1 MNVNSAQ
8 FLTNPVA
15 LFWREHRLGHFLF
28 RLIIYAL
35 LTGLSALFLFPFF
48 WMILSALKPEYQIYM
63 WPPKWIP
70 DPIQWSNFKDVF
82 THPYLPFATFV
93 KNTMILEVGMITGRL
108 LSCTLVAYGFARL
121 NAPGKDILFGIVLAT
136 LMIPNA
142 VLLIPRFI
150 LYSELGWINT
160 FKPLIVPAWFGEA
173 YAIFLMRQFVM
184 QLPRDLDEAAI
195 IDGASYPRI
204 LFSVLLPL
212 MMPAVATVA
221 IISFMGAWNDFMGP
235 LIYLQS
241 DKFYT
246 LAVGL
251 RYWEAGGNIEMRSQ
265 AQYMAAMCVIM
276 SIPCIVLFFAAQ
288 NIFVRGIATSGI
300 KG

>member
-1 MNVNSAQ
+1 MNVKTAQ
-8 FLTNPVA
+8 FQTNPVT

-48 WMILSALKPEYQIYM
+48 WMVLSALKPEYQIYM

-173 YAIFLMRQFVM
+173 YAIFLMRQFFRTIPKELEESAVV
-184 QLPRDLDEAAI
+184 
-195 IDGASYPRI
+195 DGANTLQIIFRI
-204 LFSVLLPL
+204 IVPLSLPVL
-212 MMPAVATVA
+212 TVIA
-221 IISFMGAWNDFMGP
+221 ILSFKDIWNDFMGP
-235 LIYLQS
+235 LLYLNEQS
-241 DKFYT
+241 KLT
-246 LAVGL
+246 VSVGL
-251 RYWEAGGNIEMRSQ
+251 AYLNGQFDTQMNLL
-265 AQYMAAMCVIM
+265 MAASVTLMMPTLI
-276 SIPCIVLFFAAQ
+276 LFFIAQ
-288 NIFVRGIATSGI
+288 RAFVQGITMTGL